1 MTHVVEHKG
10 FRYTW
15 ELVRHT
21 YIVDLESEIDILQ
34 VEISPSGE
42 SRLLDPPYPRTS
54 FFEIEIDQIQRN
66 GKTVS
71 SFRNICPVEISRKAD
86 WNFMKSVFRSGSSRV
101 TRRFQS
107 QEGESETRWLYTDD
121 LFLISLSSGD
131 RHDLSMLLSLI
142 IQKLNMIALS
152 VQSGRRIR
160 SEFENQQKYRAA
172 MNDMFSDGVDGAF
185 RDVPVYKQH
194 GDMTGSDIDVSAAL
208 MSAELQDLMAVCTAE
223 KPGST
228 ESVSAGISGEAPSD
242 EDIPAERAAEKP
254 GSTVSAPAGIS
265 GEVPP
270 DEDIPAERTA
280 EKPGSTAGAPAGIS
294 GEVPPD
300 EDVPAERAGT
310 GPAPAEQIGEV
321 SNPFANIV
329 IKSTFTEAVFGERA
343 ATAGSAATEPA
354 SVADTAVEGIQEKS
368 IPEENVPIMD
378 IPVTISCSSCGAG
391 ISGTTKFCSSCGAA
405 VGPAS
410 SSESAPVTTSCSGCG
425 AEISR
430 SKKFCGRCG
439 AAVSPASA
447 AENTPV
453 SSRVTADGCSDT
465 THSGSR
471 PAAEPVVNLKSIKE
485 LDDLS
490 WLND

>member
-1 MTHVVEHKG
+1 MTHVVEHKR

-34 VEISPSGE
+34 VEISPAGE
-42 SRLLDPPYPRTS
+42 SRLLNPPYPRTS

-86 WNFMKSVFRSGSSRV
+86 WNFMKSVLRSGSSRV
-101 TRRFQS
+101 IRRFQS
-107 QEGESETRWLYTDD
+107 QEGETETRWLYTDD

-172 MNDMFSDGVDGAF
+172 MNDMFSEGVDGAF

-194 GDMTGSDIDVSAAL
+194 GDMTESDIDVSAAL

-228 ESVSAGISGEAPSD
+228 ASVSAGISREAVPD
-242 EDIPAERAAEKP
+242 EDVLSERAAEKP
-254 GSTVSAPAGIS
+254 GSTASAPAGIS
-265 GEVPP
+265 WE
-270 DEDIPAERTA
+270 A
-280 EKPGSTAGAPAGIS
+280 
-294 GEVPPD
+294 PPD

-310 GPAPAEQIGEV
+310 GPAPAEQTGEV
-321 SNPFANIV
+321 SDPFANIV
-329 IKSTFTEAVFGERA
+329 IKSTFTEAVFGNHA
-343 ATAGSAATEPA
+343 ATAEGTVTESV
-354 SVADTAVEGIQEKS
+354 SVADTAVEGIQEES
-368 IPEENVPIMD
+368 IPKENIPIKD
-378 IPVTISCSSCGAG
+378 IPVTVSCSSCGAG
-391 ISGTTKFCSSCGAA
+391 ISGG
-405 VGPAS
+405 
-410 SSESAPVTTSCSGCG
+410 
-425 AEISR
+425 
-430 SKKFCGRCG
+430 KKFCGSCGGAVGAAVPDISIPAAQTCNSCG
-439 AAVSPASA
+439 AGLSGGKKFCGSCGTAVSPAPA
-447 AENTPV
+447 AKSNPESSNNTANGKNNTPHPV
-453 SSRVTADGCSDT
+453 SP
-465 THSGSR
+465 
-471 PAAEPVVNLKSIKE
+471 PAAEPVVNLKSIEE

-490 WLND
+490 WLTD